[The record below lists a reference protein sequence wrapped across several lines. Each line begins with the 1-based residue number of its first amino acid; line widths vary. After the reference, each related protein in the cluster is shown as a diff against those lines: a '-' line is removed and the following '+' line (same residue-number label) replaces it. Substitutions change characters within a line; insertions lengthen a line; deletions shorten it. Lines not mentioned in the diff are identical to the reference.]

1 MFGSMFD
8 LNDRFRSME
17 REMDRLLYARPR
29 AAGVRFSLRDE
40 GKALCLTAEIPGIA
54 DHELELSIDQNVL
67 VLKAERKSAVPSG
80 ARELRRERP
89 ALSFHE
95 AIELPVRV
103 DETQVEAVLKDG
115 LLTVTLPKAKE
126 AQPRRIAVGAPK
138 AELS

>member
-17 REMDRLLYARPR
+17 REMDRLFYARPR
-29 AAGVRFSLRDE
+29 PTGVRFSLRDE
-40 GKALCLTAEIPGIA
+40 GAALTLTAEIPGIA
-54 DHELELSIDQNVL
+54 DSELELSIDQNVL
-67 VLKAERKSAVPSG
+67 VLKAERKNTMPAG
-80 ARELRRERP
+80 ARELRRERR
-89 ALSFHE
+89 ALNFHE

-103 DETQVEAVLKDG
+103 DESRVEAVLKDG
-115 LLTVTLPKAKE
+115 LLTMTLPKAKE